1 MLNPVEW
8 GWVLTGRHWRQVDS
22 GEEKYRKTLEAA
34 NSREHIR
41 GLRMCLSLR
50 LQKVAHAEGENDG
63 MFPWENY
70 FYPFGFSFF
79 MGLLGSC
86 WQKMPALTR
95 NDNNHLPELPHNRRS
110 RQKTTVLPM
119 KNNWE
124 NVRLAERREDM
135 PAHNMSASLPEA
147 FTLESILA
155 ERCLHHQEGFQSD

>member
-1 MLNPVEW
+1 
-8 GWVLTGRHWRQVDS
+8 
-22 GEEKYRKTLEAA
+22 
-34 NSREHIR
+34 
-41 GLRMCLSLR
+41 
-50 LQKVAHAEGENDG
+50 
-63 MFPWENY
+63 
-70 FYPFGFSFF
+70 
-79 MGLLGSC
+79 
-86 WQKMPALTR
+86 MPALTR

-135 PAHNMSASLPEA
+135 QAHNMSASLPEA